1 MTGQAFR
8 LPAGGFIDRHR
19 PLDFTF
25 DGRRYQGFAGDS
37 LAAALLANGVRLVG
51 RSFKYHRPR
60 GILSAGPEE
69 PNALVRL
76 RDGARAEPN
85 TRATMV
91 ELYDG
96 LVAESQNRFPS
107 LRFDIGAAASLVS
120 PLLPAGFYYKTFMG
134 PQGAWKFYEH
144 FIRRAAGL
152 GRAADAPDPDHY
164 EKRHAHCDVLVV
176 GGGPAGLAAA
186 LAAGRSGAR
195 VLVVD
200 EMAELGGA
208 LRREHAAFGDIPA
221 QDWLAATLGE
231 LREMPEVTLVR
242 RATAVGYYDHNFLT
256 VVERVA
262 DHLAEP
268 PPHVAREVL
277 WQVRTKQ
284 VVLATGAIERPLV
297 FANNDRPN
305 VMLAGAA
312 RAYVNQYGV
321 CPGIRAV
328 VVTNNDSAY
337 ATALD
342 LRRAGVEIV
351 AIVDPRPGSTGD
363 LPQRAVKT
371 GIECRFGHVVVAA
384 HGRHSVGGAEIAR
397 LDGSDG
403 HHGSTTVDCDLVC
416 VSGGWSPT
424 LHLHSQSGGK
434 LKWDEGLAAFLP
446 GTSKQPERSAGGVN
460 GHAALIDCVAEG
472 LRVGASAAHDAG
484 FGSGVAPTAPG
495 WPRQTTSPLSAL
507 WTLPVG
513 PRGKRFV
520 DIQDDVT
527 VSDVELAA
535 REGFRSVE
543 HLKRYTTLGMGTDQG
558 KTSNVNGL
566 AILADIR
573 GEAIPAVGTTTFRP
587 PYTPVALGNFAGR
600 EVGRHFEPIRRST
613 MHDWHEA
620 SGALWVEAGLW
631 LRPSTYPQPG
641 ESVREAIVRE
651 TLAARNQVGMVD
663 VSTLGKIDVQ
673 GPDAGEFLDRV
684 YVNGFKALAVGRARY
699 GLMLREDGIVLD
711 DGTTSRLAEQRYL
724 MTTTTANAVKITQH
738 LEFLLQAVWPN
749 LRVHITS
756 VTEQWAAMALAG
768 PLSRTV
774 LQRVADFDVGDAAL
788 PHMGLREGRVAGAP
802 ARVFRISFSGERAYE
817 INVPADYGR
826 PVWEAIMAAGQDL
839 GITAYGTEAM
849 GIMRIEKGHVAGPEL
864 DGTTTS
870 EDLGLGRLVS
880 GKKPDFIGRRGL
892 QRPGLTDPQ
901 RHRLVGFVP
910 VDGRTRLRAGSQIVV
925 DSNVPPPVPMIGR
938 VTSVAD
944 SPTLGYPIGLG
955 FLAGGMTRKGEVLH
969 ALFPLAN
976 QWTDVRVT
984 DPVFYDPKGERL
996 HG

>member
-1 MTGQAFR
+1 MSVQPFR
-8 LPAGGFIDRHR
+8 LAAGGRIDRGQ

-25 DGRRYQGFAGDS
+25 DGRRYQGYAGDS
-37 LAAALLANGVRLVG
+37 LAAALLANGVHFVG

-69 PNALVRL
+69 PSALVRL
-76 RDGARAEPN
+76 RDDARAEPN
-85 TRATMV
+85 TRATMI

-96 LVAESQNRFPS
+96 LAAESQNRFPS
-107 LRFDIGAAASLVS
+107 LGFDLGAAASLVA

-134 PQGAWKFYEH
+134 PKGAWRFYEH
-144 FIRRAAGL
+144 FIRRAAGM
-152 GRAADAPDPDHY
+152 GRTPEGADPDHY

-195 VLVVD
+195 VLLLD

-208 LRREHAAFGDIPA
+208 LLRERAAFGEVTA
-221 QDWLAATLGE
+221 AEWLVATLGE
-231 LREMPEVTLVR
+231 LQAMPDVRLVP
-242 RATAVGYYDHNFLT
+242 RATAFAYYDHNEIIA
-256 VVERVA
+256 VERVA
-262 DHLAEP
+262 DHLPEP
-268 PPHVAREVL
+268 PPHVARQVM
-277 WQVRTKQ
+277 WQIRARQ

-297 FANNDRPN
+297 FSNNDRPN

-321 CPGIRAV
+321 APGIRAV
-328 VVTNNDSAY
+328 IATNNDSAY

-342 LRRAGVEIV
+342 LQRAGLEVV
-351 AIVDPRPGSTGD
+351 AVVDVRAESAGG
-363 LPQRAVKT
+363 LVQRARQA
-371 GIECRFGHVVVAA
+371 GIETRFGHAVVAA
-384 HGRHSVGGAEIAR
+384 HGRRIVSGADVVS
-397 LDGSDG
+397 LDGGDHRHAETIG
-403 HHGSTTVDCDLVC
+403 CDLLC
-416 VSGGWSPT
+416 VSGGWNPT
-424 LHLHSQSGGK
+424 VHLHSQSGGR
-434 LKWDEGLAAFLP
+434 LAWNETRAAFLP
-446 GTSKQPERSAGGVN
+446 GTSKQAERSAGAVN
-460 GHAALIDCVAEG
+460 GHSALVDCIAEG
-472 LRVGASAAHDAG
+472 LGAGAAAAQAAG
-484 FGSGVAPTAPG
+484 FASGAVPPAPA
-495 WPRQTTSPLSAL
+495 WPSEKTSPLHPLWAL
-507 WTLPVG
+507 PRR
-513 PRGKRFV
+513 PRGKCFV

-527 VSDVELAA
+527 VADIELAA
-535 REGFRSVE
+535 SEGFRSVE
-543 HLKRYTTLGMGTDQG
+543 HVKRYTTLGMGTDQG

-566 AILADIR
+566 AILAGIH
-573 GEAIPAVGTTTFRP
+573 GEPIPSVGTTTFRP

-600 EVGRHFEPIRRST
+600 DVGRHFEPIRRSA

-620 SGALWVEAGLW
+620 AGAQWVEAGLW
-631 LRPSTYPQPG
+631 LRPSTYPLPG
-641 ESVREAIVRE
+641 ESIRAAIVRE
-651 TLAARNQVGMVD
+651 TLAARNKVGLVD

-724 MTTTTANAVKITQH
+724 MTTTTANAVRITQH
-738 LEFLLQAVWPN
+738 LEFLLQVVWPE
-749 LRVHITS
+749 LRVQIGS

-768 PLSRTV
+768 PLSRAV
-774 LQRVADFDVGDAAL
+774 LERVAALDVGDTAL
-788 PHMGLREGRVAGAP
+788 PHMGVREGRVAGAP
-802 ARVFRISFSGERAYE
+802 ARIFRISFSGERAYE

-826 PVWEAIMAAGQDL
+826 PVWEALMTAGRDL

-864 DGTTTS
+864 DGNTTAA
-870 EDLGLGRLVS
+870 DLGLGRLVS
-880 GKKPDFIGRRGL
+880 TKKADFIGRRGL
-892 QRPGLTDPQ
+892 SRQAFADPE

-910 VDGRTRLRAGSQIVV
+910 IDGRTRLRAGSQIVV
-925 DSNVPPPVPMIGR
+925 DSSIPPPVAMIGR
-938 VTSVAD
+938 ITSACD

-955 FLAGGMTRKGEVLH
+955 FLAGGMARKGEVLH

-984 DPVFYDPKGERL
+984 DPVFYDPTGERL

>member
-1 MTGQAFR
+1 MSVQPFR
-8 LPAGGFIDRHR
+8 LPTGGRVDRAR

-25 DGRRYQGFAGDS
+25 DGKRYQGLAGDS
-37 LAAALLANGVRLVG
+37 LAAALLANGIRLVG

-69 PNALVRL
+69 PNALIGL
-76 RDGARAEPN
+76 RGGARAEPN
-85 TRATMV
+85 TRATMI
-91 ELYDG
+91 ELYQG
-96 LVAESQNRFPS
+96 LDAVSQNRFPS
-107 LRFDIGAAASLVS
+107 LGFDLGAAASLVA

-134 PQGAWKFYEH
+134 PKGSWRFYEH

-152 GRAADAPDPDHY
+152 GNTPEGNDPDHY
-164 EKRHAHCDVLVV
+164 EKRHAHCDVLVI

-186 LAAGRSGAR
+186 LAAGRTGAR
-195 VLVVD
+195 VLLLD

-208 LRREHAAFGDIPA
+208 LLREAAAFADVPA
-221 QDWLAATLGE
+221 QDWLTATLAE
-231 LREMPEVTLVR
+231 LRSMPEVRLVQ
-242 RATAVGYYDHNFLT
+242 RATAFAYYDHNE
-256 VVERVA
+256 VIAVECTA
-262 DHLAEP
+262 DHLDVPEP
-268 PPHVAREVL
+268 HRARQVM
-277 WQVRTKQ
+277 WQIRARQ
-284 VVLATGAIERPLV
+284 IVLATGAIERPLV
-297 FANNDRPN
+297 FADNDRPN

-321 CPGIRAV
+321 APGIRAV
-328 VVTNNDSAY
+328 IATNNDSTY

-342 LRRAGVEIV
+342 LQRAGVEIA
-351 AIVDPRPGSTGD
+351 AIVDARPASAGALPR
-363 LPQRAVKT
+363 RARQA
-371 GIECRFGHVVVAA
+371 GIECRFGHAVVAA
-384 HGRHSVGGAEIAR
+384 RGGANLGGAVVAS
-397 LDGSDG
+397 LGS
-403 HHGSTTVDCDLVC
+403 HAHAETLSCDLLC
-416 VSGGWSPT
+416 VSGGWNPT
-424 LHLHSQSGGK
+424 VHLHSQSGGR
-434 LKWDEGLAAFLP
+434 LAWDETLAAFLP
-446 GTSKQPERSAGGVN
+446 GTSKQAERSAGAVN
-460 GHAALIDCVAEG
+460 GHAALVDCVAEG
-472 LRVGASAAHDAG
+472 LRAGAGAAHAAG
-484 FGSGVAPTAPG
+484 FGSGLIPPAPD
-495 WPRQTTSPLSAL
+495 WPAESETKLLPV
-507 WTLPVG
+507 WTLPAG

-527 VSDVELAA
+527 VGDVELAA

-543 HLKRYTTLGMGTDQG
+543 HVKRYTTLGMGTDQG

-566 AILADIR
+566 AILAGIR
-573 GEAIPAVGTTTFRP
+573 GEAIPSVGTTTFRP

-600 EVGRHFEPIRRST
+600 EVGRHFEPIRRSA

-620 SGALWVEAGLW
+620 AGAQWVEAGLW
-631 LRPSTYPQPG
+631 LRPSTYPRPG
-641 ESVREAIVRE
+641 ESVRAAIVRE
-651 TLAARNQVGMVD
+651 TLAAREKVGLVD
-663 VSTLGKIDVQ
+663 VSTLGKIDLQ

-711 DGTTSRLAEQRYL
+711 DGTTSRLTEQRYL

-738 LEFLLQAVWPN
+738 LEFLLQAVWPE
-749 LRVHITS
+749 LRVQIGS

-768 PLSRTV
+768 PLSRAV
-774 LQRVADFDVGDAAL
+774 LERVAAFDVGDTAL
-788 PHMGLREGRVAGAP
+788 PHMGVREGRVAGAP
-802 ARVFRISFSGERAYE
+802 ARIFRISFSGERAYE
-817 INVPADYGR
+817 INVPADYGS
-826 PVWEAIMAAGQDL
+826 PVWQALMAAGRDL

-864 DGTTTS
+864 DGNTTA

-880 GKKPDFIGRRGL
+880 TKKPDFIGRHAL
-892 QRPGLTDPQ
+892 SRPGLADPQ

-938 VTSVAD
+938 ITSVCD
-944 SPTLGYPIGLG
+944 SPILGYPIGLG
-955 FLAGGMTRKGEVLH
+955 LLAGGMARKGEVLH

-984 DPVFYDPKGERL
+984 DPVFYDPTGERL